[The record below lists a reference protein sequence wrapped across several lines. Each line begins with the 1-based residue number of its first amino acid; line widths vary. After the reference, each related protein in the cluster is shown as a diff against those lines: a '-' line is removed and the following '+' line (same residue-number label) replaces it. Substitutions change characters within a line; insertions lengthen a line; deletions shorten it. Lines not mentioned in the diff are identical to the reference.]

1 METKVIKLSK
11 YNINEIFDLIS
22 KNNSVNLVLDLE
34 KTSIS
39 ESELDTIFNF
49 ANAKNENGTT
59 FVVVKTSID
68 LDNLSEEWNIVPT
81 LKEAKDLIS
90 LDEMMRDLE

>member
-22 KNNSVNLVLDLE
+22 QNNSVNLVLDLE
-34 KTSIS
+34 ETSIS

-49 ANAKNENGTT
+49 AISENENGTT
-59 FVVVKTSID
+59 FVVVKTSVD

-81 LKEAKDLIS
+81 LQEAKDLIS